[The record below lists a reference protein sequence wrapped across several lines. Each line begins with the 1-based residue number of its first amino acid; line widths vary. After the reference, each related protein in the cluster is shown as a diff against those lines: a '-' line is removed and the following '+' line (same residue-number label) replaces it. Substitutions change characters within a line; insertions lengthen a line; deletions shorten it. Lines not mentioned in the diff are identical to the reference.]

1 MYVGR
6 QPDFSQCMLID
17 KQGLCKTDC
26 KLIRQGDNKN
36 DKNNREQ
43 VNSKNVEKV
52 NSIGKNIATE
62 KQLIRFGVKKGL

>member
-1 MYVGR
+1 M
-6 QPDFSQCMLID
+6 
-17 KQGLCKTDC
+17 
-26 KLIRQGDNKN
+26 IRQGDNKN